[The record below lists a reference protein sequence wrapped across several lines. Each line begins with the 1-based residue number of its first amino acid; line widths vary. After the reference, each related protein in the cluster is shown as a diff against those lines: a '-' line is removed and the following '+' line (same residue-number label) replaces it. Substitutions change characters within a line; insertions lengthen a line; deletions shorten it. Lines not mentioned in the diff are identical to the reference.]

1 MTNFKYYVGS
11 WIAMLAAFNA
21 IVFVCAAGNFST
33 SFWIGYIFI
42 TLAFIG
48 QLFCAYMAFKPEN
61 LTKKFYNLPIVTE
74 SYAGLILMLIF
85 GSIFMA
91 APVLPKWPGI
101 VICVA
106 IFALT
111 IISVMQASAA
121 SDMIEAIDKKVA
133 DETAFIKGLTKE
145 AELLV
150 AQAKSEEVK
159 AECVKVYEA
168 LRYAPKRSK
177 YSPEVEREI
186 REKFE
191 ELNNVVFDNDFSL
204 VEDVTKT
211 ILFLVGGRK

>member
-211 ILFLVGGRK
+211 IVFLVGGRK